1 MICTTKKLK
10 DTLNPT
16 YINHDSSI
24 ANTMIHK
31 EYTWKSKDGITLFG
45 QSWMPEI
52 SPPTVIQYVHGFKDH
67 SGRFERWAE
76 RLAAHGYG
84 VIAADLRGHGRS
96 EGRRGYAKNF
106 ASYIMDVAVLSE
118 KSREL
123 YPQAKHILYGHSLG
137 GNIVANYLI
146 SEKLLPDAAV
156 IASPWFE
163 LALRPSLFK
172 MALAQ
177 IARRILP
184 WSLFQSD
191 IDVNAISRDEKVIR
205 EYVADPLVHN
215 SISPKIFFE
224 IAIHGEQASKSI
236 YKINI
241 PLLVMHGTG
250 DLITSCRASRNFVR
264 NTSGKTT
271 YKEWPGSFH
280 ELHNDINEK
289 EVFASL
295 LSWLDT
301 CNGKS

>member
-1 MICTTKKLK
+1 
-10 DTLNPT
+10 
-16 YINHDSSI
+16 
-24 ANTMIHK
+24 MIHK
-31 EYTWKSKDGITLFG
+31 DYTWKSKDGITLYG
-45 QSWMPEI
+45 QSWMPEN
-52 SPPTVIQYVHGFKDH
+52 SPRTVIQYVHGFKDH
-67 SGRFERWAE
+67 SGRFERWAV
-76 RLAAHGYG
+76 RLSEHGYG
-84 VIAADLRGHGRS
+84 VIAVDLRGHGRS

-106 ASYIMDVAVLSE
+106 NSYIDDVAILSE

-123 YPQAKHILYGHSLG
+123 YPHAVHVLYGHSLG

-156 IASPWFE
+156 ISSPWFE

-172 MALAQ
+172 MVLAQ

-184 WSLFQSD
+184 YSLFQSD
-191 IDVNAISRDEKVIR
+191 LDVNAISRDKKVIR
-205 EYVADPLVHN
+205 EYNADPLVHN

-224 IAIHGEQASKSI
+224 IEQQGAKASKTI

-250 DLITSCRASRNFVR
+250 DLITSHRASRNFVR
-264 NTSGKTT
+264 NASGRTT
-271 YKEWPGSFH
+271 YTEWPGSFH

-295 LSWLDT
+295 LNWLAMH
-301 CNGKS
+301 NR